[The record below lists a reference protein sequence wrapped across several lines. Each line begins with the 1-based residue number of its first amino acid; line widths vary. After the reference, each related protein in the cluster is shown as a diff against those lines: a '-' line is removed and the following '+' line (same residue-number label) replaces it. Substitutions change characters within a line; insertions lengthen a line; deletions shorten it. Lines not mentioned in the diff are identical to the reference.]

1 MDLHPTHAETEVV
14 LYFLGRVAVKSSG
27 FLTLEVH
34 FDWSDA
40 TNTLAHDDWSIRLVG
55 TSRAEYAAA
64 YDVAHQIQARW
75 RAHWER
81 DVDHAWTGLLTL
93 LALLS
98 DRTPAQNFG
107 TFARTLPHAFWY
119 QFWTYFAR
127 DHATPPQERF
137 MRTAFFAWLH
147 PQALAIPRVER
158 IARDALTAVIAK
170 YPTSGCFARPAM
182 PAILRA
188 LNWDIV
194 WDPRAPPHT
203 LRWIVVP
210 RAHPPDVAP
219 GA

>member
-1 MDLHPTHAETEVV
+1 M
-14 LYFLGRVAVKSSG
+14 
-27 FLTLEVH
+27 TLEAH

-55 TSRAEYAAA
+55 TSRAEYTAA

-107 TFARTLPHAFWY
+107 TFARALPRAFWY
-119 QFWTYFAR
+119 QFWSYFAY
-127 DHATPPQERF
+127 DNATPPQERF

-194 WDPRAPPHT
+194 WDPHAPPHT